1 MTEEKEQQHVFG
13 LDIHPT
19 CFTAAK
25 FKADE
30 PNVLTAQ
37 PLLLQDKLDMS
48 LFDKWLVKYTAK
60 GDILAMEALCISFQV
75 AKKIERE
82 ERIPVVLES
91 TKVGRV
97 GKTYL
102 KTDKVDAVKIAKI
115 QLSGLADKVWIP
127 DDKTIERREVL
138 VAHRNAVKDSTRIL
152 ARIWDFLTS
161 HGFVVT
167 SSMKAKYKRD
177 PESLY
182 TVSSWTNLQKVI
194 LEGHI
199 GDYKQAQEK
208 RKRFEAI
215 IAEEVTSDPDMLK
228 LQQFYGIRLIVAFAL
243 MAIIGDIKR
252 FETPKKLVAYLGL
265 QPNYFQSAGKVT
277 TGGVGLHGN
286 RYIKSLLAEA
296 AKAFINFAPKDHA
309 IIKWANKLR
318 FRKNANVVTMAVARK
333 LVTAIWY
340 VLNGYG
346 SELTEVSQMIRTK
359 LQKHAS
365 KIGKERLREL
375 GYIDISNFIE
385 VKSKILLNTT

>member
-1 MTEEKEQQHVFG
+1 MTEEKTQQHVFG

-19 CFTAAK
+19 CFSAAK
-25 FKADE
+25 FNADE
-30 PNVLTAQ
+30 QNVLTAQ

-48 LFDKWLVKYTAK
+48 SFDKWLLKNTAK
-60 GDILAMEALCISFQV
+60 GDILAMEALGISFQI
-75 AKKIERE
+75 AKKIERA

-138 VAHRNAVKDSTRIL
+138 VAYKNAVNDCTRTCN
-152 ARIWDFLTS
+152 RIWAFLTG

-167 SSMKAKYKRD
+167 SSMKAKYKRN

-182 TVSSWTNLQKVI
+182 TVSSWTNLQKAI

-199 GDYKQAQEK
+199 GDYKQAFEK
-208 RKRFEAI
+208 RKMFEKI

-228 LQQFYGIRLIVAFAL
+228 LQQFHGIRSIVAFAL
-243 MAIIGDIKR
+243 IAVIGDIKR
-252 FETPKKLVAYLGL
+252 FETPKKLVGYLGL
-265 QPNYFQSAGKVT
+265 QPKFFESAYKSSS
-277 TGGVGLHGN
+277 GGVANQGN
-286 RYIKSLLAEA
+286 RYLKSLLAEA
-296 AKAFINFAPKDHA
+296 AKAFINFAPKDHS
-309 IIKWANKLR
+309 IVTWAYKLR
-318 FRKNANVVTMAVARK
+318 FRKNSNVVTIAVARK

-346 SELTEVSQMIRTK
+346 SELLEVSSMIKTK
-359 LQKHAS
+359 LQKQAS

-375 GYIDISNFIE
+375 GFINISNFIE
-385 VKSKILLNTT
+385 VKSKMLLNTT